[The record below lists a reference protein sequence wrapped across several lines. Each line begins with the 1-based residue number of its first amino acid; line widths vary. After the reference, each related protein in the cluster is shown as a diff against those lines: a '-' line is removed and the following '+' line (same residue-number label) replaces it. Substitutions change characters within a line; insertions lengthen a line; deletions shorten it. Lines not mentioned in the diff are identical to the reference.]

1 MNPSVKKFYFLP
13 TVSTSGSKQTNPNV
27 TKPRSISSVEPVTI
41 QMKRKEKQN
50 RTSGSKQTNPNV
62 TKPRSSSLSKTDNV
76 MTTHTRVKPRTN
88 IDSVAVTNLS
98 QHPLNECQISLLSRG
113 LKFIPDRHKV
123 DKLKLLADLTEWE
136 RRMRLREFFY
146 AEGTEPQTKQDKND
160 PSEKFKVPK
169 KSSFTPNKGRDM
181 WLDMYIEMVKTDI
194 TNSLQKLGKLNISPG
209 ENDAFLSLLHNDDI
223 VIRPADKGSGI
234 VVLDKVKYIQSLQK
248 EMEESDSY
256 DVTDEDQTKKSLR
269 EVKKLV
275 NKMYR
280 DGAISKDIKQFLIP
294 RYPKAGSL
302 KGNPKLH
309 KNNAPMRTIVNGM
322 NTATE
327 KLAELAEYELNEYVI
342 TSPSYIRDTTDFIN
356 TLKEIDEPLPEGII
370 LFCFDVCKLYP
381 SVPKQEGLEAC
392 REGLNSR
399 SRSIVPTEEV
409 LKMIKVVLDN
419 NNFNLGNKHY
429 IQTNGIAIGS
439 KLGKNFACSYMR
451 KWDEKLMEYHE
462 QPFFYKRFI
471 DDGFGLWTGSVDTLE
486 KFAEYA
492 NGIHRNIKIELR
504 YSREKIEF
512 LDTWVHM
519 ENGRIYT
526 SLYRKPTDKQLYLH
540 KTSNHPPSTKSGLA
554 YGLGLRLRRICE
566 KQKDYQVHRR
576 ELKVQLR
583 KRGYSGKDIEKQ
595 LHKVDTLKREDL
607 LSVKSKEKK
616 EDRVPLVLTFSR
628 HLPDIHKIVRKH
640 LPVLHRSDRMTEVF
654 QKPPIVAYRRDKNLA
669 DTLVHGKTNKA
680 LKQKDSTCSC
690 KICNA
695 MHREEIWSSTR
706 DAKYKT
712 AENPSCS
719 DRNIVYALICCKCD
733 KTVYVGETE
742 RTLKERTDE
751 HLRDVRQQ
759 VEKPIMRHFE
769 GHKEEQLRVT
779 ILQRMFQEGRI
790 YRQLAEEQWIMK
802 LKTKIPQGCNVKL
815 N

>member
-1 MNPSVKKFYFLP
+1 MNIKVTRKLATNIRWLSHTFRANGEHGNNTTLP
-13 TVSTSGSKQTNPNV
+13 YANSIHLILKNCHFDLLQDCSMNKHGVSFEAHNKETTTNLIDWFELKST
-27 TKPRSISSVEPVTI
+27 TKGPISSVEPVTI

-50 RTSGSKQTNPNV
+50 RTSGSKQTNPSV

-98 QHPLNECQISLLSRG
+98 QHPLNECQTSLLSRG

-123 DKLKLLADLTEWE
+123 DKLKLLAEWE
-136 RRMRLREFFY
+136 RRMRLRKFFY

-280 DGAISKDIKQFLIP
+280 DGAISQDMKQFLIP

-356 TLKEIDEPLPEGII
+356 TLKEIDEPLPEGTI

-409 LKMIKVVLDN
+409 LKMIKVVLDS

-439 KLGKNFACSYMR
+439 KLGKNFACSYM
-451 KWDEKLMEYHE
+451 
-462 QPFFYKRFI
+462 
-471 DDGFGLWTGSVDTLE
+471 
-486 KFAEYA
+486 
-492 NGIHRNIKIELR
+492 
-504 YSREKIEF
+504 
-512 LDTWVHM
+512 
-519 ENGRIYT
+519 
-526 SLYRKPTDKQLYLH
+526 
-540 KTSNHPPSTKSGLA
+540 
-554 YGLGLRLRRICE
+554 
-566 KQKDYQVHRR
+566 
-576 ELKVQLR
+576 
-583 KRGYSGKDIEKQ
+583 
-595 LHKVDTLKREDL
+595 
-607 LSVKSKEKK
+607 
-616 EDRVPLVLTFSR
+616 
-628 HLPDIHKIVRKH
+628 
-640 LPVLHRSDRMTEVF
+640 
-654 QKPPIVAYRRDKNLA
+654 
-669 DTLVHGKTNKA
+669 
-680 LKQKDSTCSC
+680 
-690 KICNA
+690 
-695 MHREEIWSSTR
+695 
-706 DAKYKT
+706 
-712 AENPSCS
+712 
-719 DRNIVYALICCKCD
+719 
-733 KTVYVGETE
+733 
-742 RTLKERTDE
+742 
-751 HLRDVRQQ
+751 
-759 VEKPIMRHFE
+759 
-769 GHKEEQLRVT
+769 
-779 ILQRMFQEGRI
+779 
-790 YRQLAEEQWIMK
+790 
-802 LKTKIPQGCNVKL
+802 
-815 N
+815 